1 MTRSDRRIL
10 LVAGVLLLLLV
21 FGFSG
26 SVGMMRGYG
35 PGMMGWYGYQTLGGW
50 AWLAPVGMGLGMLIF
65 WGLLIAVV
73 VLLARSISREGDAPS
88 KAARAVLDQE
98 FAPGGGTCSSGGA
111 SQQLSMPPREHCS
124 VNRFRWKRAI
134 EDRTTVID
142 YDVSEADVS

>member
-10 LVAGVLLLLLV
+10 LLAGVLLLLLV

-26 SVGMMRGYG
+26 SVGMMRGYR

-73 VLLARSISREGDAPS
+73 VLLARSIARERDAPS
-88 KAARAVLDQE
+88 ESARAVLDRRFAAGEITEEQYAKMRSVLDQE
-98 FAPGGGTCSSGGA
+98 SAPGGGSA
-111 SQQLSMPPREHCS
+111 QAVAHP
-124 VNRFRWKRAI
+124 NN
-134 EDRTTVID
+134 
-142 YDVSEADVS
+142 